1 MKAYSRPTVAL
12 VIAAAAT
19 SIAVAAQPSLAT
31 PSPAGSTVTSDGV
44 TTFFVINDI
53 TSQEQ
58 RDVISASGVAV
69 EAAEP
74 SRAVVEATTQEA
86 DVLREAGLV
95 LEPMEDPGLTANR
108 RVADVAAQRAA
119 QGEVTAQ
126 AEDFPSG
133 DEAYH
138 TYDEVNAELN
148 SIAQSYPDI
157 AQVFDIGQSHEGRT
171 IYGLKIS
178 DNIAADE
185 GEPEVLQNCN
195 IHAREHLTAEM
206 CMYMVNEFT
215 SKYSTDQDIRDI
227 VDNQVL
233 WIIPMLNPDGAMY
246 DIENGEYRTW
256 RKNRQPGQRYNGVD
270 LNRNFAYEWG
280 CCGGSSGNEQSE
292 TYRGDAPESG
302 IEVKRLTDF
311 VRSRR
316 TSDGNK
322 IKSYIDWH
330 SYSELIMW
338 PFGYTKDRTATDMT
352 EDEAAVFE
360 TLGKAMAHE
369 NGYKPTQLSGLYVAD
384 GSSADWMWGSEGIWG
399 FAMEMYPAQGGGRGG
414 ADGFYPPGSVIEKQ
428 TTRNRGTVMTFLE
441 NTDCMWRV
449 IGQDEKCGDD
459 TTPPAPAP
467 TSAPT
472 PAPVPT
478 TDPTPSP
485 EPTTEPEPSPE
496 PDKPSWPWPWPLP
509 WPLNR

>member
-1 MKAYSRPTVAL
+1 MKAYSRPTLAL

-19 SIAVAAQPSLAT
+19 SVAVAAQPSLAAPF
-31 PSPAGSTVTSDGV
+31 PSPNNSTATSDGL
-44 TTFFVINDI
+44 TTFYVIDDI

-58 RDVISASGVAV
+58 RDAISRSGVAV

-74 SRAVVEATTQEA
+74 TRAVVEATSREA
-86 DVLREAGLV
+86 DVLRAAGLT
-95 LEPMEDPGLTANR
+95 LEPMEDPGVTANR

-119 QGEVTAQ
+119 AGEVSTTAG
-126 AEDFPSG
+126 DFPSG

-148 SIAQSYPDI
+148 SIAQNHPDI

-178 DNIAADE
+178 DNVTDDE

-195 IHAREHLTAEM
+195 IHAREHLTTEM

-215 SKYSTDQDIRDI
+215 GKYSSDAGIRDI

-233 WIIPMLNPDGAMY
+233 WIIPMLNPDGSMY
-246 DIENGEYRTW
+246 DIESGEYRTW

-280 CCGGSSGNEQSE
+280 CCGGSSGDEQSE

-302 IEVKRLTDF
+302 VEVKRLTDF

-316 TSDGNK
+316 TADGNR

-338 PFGYTKDRTATDMT
+338 PFGYTKDRSTTDMT
-352 EDEAAVFE
+352 EEEADVFE
-360 TLGKAMAHE
+360 TLGKAMARE

-384 GSSADWMWGSEGIWG
+384 GSSADWMWGSEGIWA
-399 FAMEMYPAQGGGRGG
+399 FAMEMYPSAEGGNG
-414 ADGFYPPGSVIEKQ
+414 ADGFYPPASVIDKQ

-449 IGQDEKCGDD
+449 IGKEEKCGDG
-459 TTPPAPAP
+459 TTPPAPTP

-472 PAPVPT
+472 PAPAPT
-478 TDPTPSP
+478 DSPAP
-485 EPTTEPEPSPE
+485 EPGPDPEPQ
-496 PDKPSWPWPWPLP
+496 PDRPSWPWPWP
-509 WPLNR
+509 WPFNNR